1 MAKDFFGSLGETLTK
16 TAKEL
21 SGRAE
26 EVYETQRLKN
36 KISGEERQIEKAMA
50 DLGRIIYKRY
60 KKEIPVDDAQK
71 ALCEQIDQRMEQIEK
86 YKTDIS
92 ELKVKNK
99 RFCPSCGSPL
109 AKDDAFCSQCGA
121 ACPTIEPEE
130 DAGDDVIE
138 GTVNMAPKELEGKS
152 VFLWLESEESG
163 KKRMF
168 QGTWQQQDE
177 DGLYSMLYDTSL
189 SDTSQFRFTIPKM
202 DYPLDDRYEVNI
214 VIRDRDKAV
223 RIQTEN
229 HLYDTEAP

>member
-92 ELKVKNK
+92 ELKLSLIHIFIHRSNF
-99 RFCPSCGSPL
+99 RT
-109 AKDDAFCSQCGA
+109 D
-121 ACPTIEPEE
+121 
-130 DAGDDVIE
+130 
-138 GTVNMAPKELEGKS
+138 
-152 VFLWLESEESG
+152 
-163 KKRMF
+163 RMI
-168 QGTWQQQDE
+168 
-177 DGLYSMLYDTSL
+177 SR
-189 SDTSQFRFTIPKM
+189 QFSI
-202 DYPLDDRYEVNI
+202 I
-214 VIRDRDKAV
+214 I
-223 RIQTEN
+223 I
-229 HLYDTEAP
+229 

>member
-1 MAKDFFGSLGETLTK
+1 MRPRDLKTK
-16 TAKEL
+16 
-21 SGRAE
+21 
-26 EVYETQRLKN
+26 Y
-36 KISGEERQIEKAMA
+36 SGEERQIEKAMA

-121 ACPTIEPEE
+121 ACPTVEPEE

-138 GTVNMAPKELEGKS
+138 GTA
-152 VFLWLESEESG
+152 EEVAEE
-163 KKRMF
+163 
-168 QGTWQQQDE
+168 TATEETDE
-177 DGLYSMLYDTSL
+177 TVEEANADTAE
-189 SDTSQFRFTIPKM
+189 D
-202 DYPLDDRYEVNI
+202 
-214 VIRDRDKAV
+214 AV
-223 RIQTEN
+223 TTEETVEEAAEAEEAAQTDAEEQTEA
-229 HLYDTEAP
+229 EGGKEE

>member
-36 KISGEERQIEKAMA
+36 KISGEERQVEKAMA

-121 ACPTIEPEE
+121 ACPTVEPEE

-138 GTVNMAPKELEGKS
+138 GTAEEVVAEAETVEETAEAVEEAEDVEEAGVAEEAQAEDSKEAPEA
-152 VFLWLESEESG
+152 VEE
-163 KKRMF
+163 
-168 QGTWQQQDE
+168 TAE
-177 DGLYSMLYDTSL
+177 EEA
-189 SDTSQFRFTIPKM
+189 PA
-202 DYPLDDRYEVNI
+202 EE
-214 VIRDRDKAV
+214 
-223 RIQTEN
+223 QTEA
-229 HLYDTEAP
+229 EGEKEE

>member
-36 KISGEERQIEKAMA
+36 KISGEERQVEKAMA

-121 ACPTIEPEE
+121 ACPTVEPEE

-138 GTVNMAPKELEGKS
+138 GTAEEVVAEAETVEETAEAVEEAGVAEEAQAEEAEDSKEAPEA
-152 VFLWLESEESG
+152 VEE
-163 KKRMF
+163 
-168 QGTWQQQDE
+168 TAE
-177 DGLYSMLYDTSL
+177 EEA
-189 SDTSQFRFTIPKM
+189 PA
-202 DYPLDDRYEVNI
+202 EE
-214 VIRDRDKAV
+214 
-223 RIQTEN
+223 QTEA
-229 HLYDTEAP
+229 EGEKEE

>member
-121 ACPTIEPEE
+121 ACPTVEPEE

-138 GTVNMAPKELEGKS
+138 GTAEEVAEETATEETDETVEEAAEAEEAAQTDAEEQTGAEGEKEE
-152 VFLWLESEESG
+152 
-163 KKRMF
+163 
-168 QGTWQQQDE
+168 
-177 DGLYSMLYDTSL
+177 
-189 SDTSQFRFTIPKM
+189 
-202 DYPLDDRYEVNI
+202 
-214 VIRDRDKAV
+214 
-223 RIQTEN
+223 
-229 HLYDTEAP
+229 

>member
-36 KISGEERQIEKAMA
+36 KISGEERQVEKAMA

-121 ACPTIEPEE
+121 ACPTVEPEE

-138 GTVNMAPKELEGKS
+138 GTAEEVVAEAETVEETAEAVEEAEDVEEAGVAEEAQAEEAEDSKEAPEA
-152 VFLWLESEESG
+152 VEE
-163 KKRMF
+163 
-168 QGTWQQQDE
+168 TAE
-177 DGLYSMLYDTSL
+177 EEA
-189 SDTSQFRFTIPKM
+189 PA
-202 DYPLDDRYEVNI
+202 EE
-214 VIRDRDKAV
+214 
-223 RIQTEN
+223 QTEA
-229 HLYDTEAP
+229 EGEKEE

>member
-121 ACPTIEPEE
+121 ACPTVEPEE

-138 GTVNMAPKELEGKS
+138 GTA
-152 VFLWLESEESG
+152 EEVAEETATEETEETVEEAAEAEEAA
-163 KKRMF
+163 
-168 QGTWQQQDE
+168 QTDAE
-177 DGLYSMLYDTSL
+177 
-189 SDTSQFRFTIPKM
+189 
-202 DYPLDDRYEVNI
+202 E
-214 VIRDRDKAV
+214 
-223 RIQTEN
+223 QTEA
-229 HLYDTEAP
+229 EGEKEE

>member
-1 MAKDFFGSLGETLTK
+1 MAKDFLGSLGETLTK

-121 ACPTIEPEE
+121 ACPTVEPEE

-138 GTVNMAPKELEGKS
+138 GT
-152 VFLWLESEESG
+152 EEVAEE
-163 KKRMF
+163 
-168 QGTWQQQDE
+168 TATEETDE
-177 DGLYSMLYDTSL
+177 TVEEANADTAE
-189 SDTSQFRFTIPKM
+189 DTVTTEETVEEAAEAEEAAQT
-202 DYPLDDRYEVNI
+202 DAEE
-214 VIRDRDKAV
+214 
-223 RIQTEN
+223 QTEA
-229 HLYDTEAP
+229 EGGKEE

>member
-121 ACPTIEPEE
+121 ACPTVEPEE

-138 GTVNMAPKELEGKS
+138 GTAEEVAEETATEETDETVEEANADTAEDAVTTEETVEEAAEQRKQHRQMQKS
-152 VFLWLESEESG
+152 KRKQRAEKKNNVSEINDLN
-163 KKRMF
+163 K
-168 QGTWQQQDE
+168 
-177 DGLYSMLYDTSL
+177 
-189 SDTSQFRFTIPKM
+189 
-202 DYPLDDRYEVNI
+202 
-214 VIRDRDKAV
+214 
-223 RIQTEN
+223 
-229 HLYDTEAP
+229 

>member
-121 ACPTIEPEE
+121 ACPTVEPEE

-138 GTVNMAPKELEGKS
+138 GTA
-152 VFLWLESEESG
+152 EEVAEE
-163 KKRMF
+163 
-168 QGTWQQQDE
+168 TATEETDE
-177 DGLYSMLYDTSL
+177 TVEEANADTAE
-189 SDTSQFRFTIPKM
+189 D
-202 DYPLDDRYEVNI
+202 
-214 VIRDRDKAV
+214 AV
-223 RIQTEN
+223 TTEETVEEAAEAEEAAQTDAEEQTEA
-229 HLYDTEAP
+229 ECGKEE

>member
-121 ACPTIEPEE
+121 ACPTVEPEE
-130 DAGDDVIE
+130 EILKYHLKRWE
-138 GTVNMAPKELEGKS
+138 QQ
-152 VFLWLESEESG
+152 
-163 KKRMF
+163 KKLLKRL
-168 QGTWQQQDE
+168 QQRKQTK
-177 DGLYSMLYDTSL
+177 LLRKQMQILL
-189 SDTSQFRFTIPKM
+189 KM
-202 DYPLDDRYEVNI
+202 R
-214 VIRDRDKAV
+214 
-223 RIQTEN
+223 
-229 HLYDTEAP
+229 

>member
-121 ACPTIEPEE
+121 ACPTVEPEE

-138 GTVNMAPKELEGKS
+138 GTDETV
-152 VFLWLESEESG
+152 EEANAD
-163 KKRMF
+163 
-168 QGTWQQQDE
+168 TAE
-177 DGLYSMLYDTSL
+177 D
-189 SDTSQFRFTIPKM
+189 
-202 DYPLDDRYEVNI
+202 
-214 VIRDRDKAV
+214 AV
-223 RIQTEN
+223 TTEETVEEAAEAEEAAQTDAEEQTEA
-229 HLYDTEAP
+229 EGEKEE